1 MNEAAL
7 SSDRPLARRL
17 FILTFVAYA
26 WFFGG
31 GGWNQ
36 NATLDLARAI
46 VERGQIDIGP
56 YASNTG
62 DLSYANGKVYANKA
76 PGLGLLA
83 VPPYALASLFMRGAP
98 ATEPVSLTLAAWIAT
113 VAVCGLAGAL
123 IPALLYLEGRRRGKS
138 RPWSVAV
145 ALAIGLG
152 TPLFAFSTVLFPH
165 VPSAMLLLAATLLV
179 IRGRRPVLAGFLLGI
194 GAATNYLLVP
204 PMAILLVVPLVRR
217 SWRDAV
223 RFALG
228 TLPPIATVAVY
239 QLAAFGSPFRTSIDT
254 MDPRFVSESARWL
267 GVFDLPQIDALLG
280 ITVSPYRGLFWA
292 SPVLLLALVGGWR
305 LWQERRELATLACA
319 VAISL
324 FFLVVNASFNGWE
337 AGFSFGPRYLL
348 PIVPLLGLLL
358 LEADRIPRWIF
369 MVLLALSLSHNAVA
383 VAVDPQPS
391 GSIADPLFSYLY
403 PTLIRGRVPEGLVIM
418 PQWPSSWIEGRVAV
432 NPHTVDQAIPF
443 TRHAP
448 GSPPSLWASFNLGEL
463 IFGVGSGW
471 SILPILVWCAAGWWW
486 ISRRDR
492 PRNDSRAEHSSPG
505 RG

>member
-1 MNEAAL
+1 MSEPAL
-7 SSDRPLARRL
+7 FFDRALARRL
-17 FILTFVAYA
+17 FVLTFVAYA

-46 VERGQIDIGP
+46 VERGRIDIGP

-62 DLSYANGKVYANKA
+62 DLSYADGKVYANKA
-76 PGLGLLA
+76 PGLGVLA
-83 VPPYALASLFMRGAP
+83 APPFALASFVMRGAP
-98 ATEPVSLTLAAWIAT
+98 AADPVALTIAAWIAT
-113 VAVCGLAGAL
+113 VAVCGLTGAL
-123 IPALLYLEGRRRGKS
+123 IPPLLFHEGRRRGKS
-138 RPWSVAV
+138 RGWSVAV

-165 VPSAMLLLAATLLV
+165 VPSALLLLAATLLV
-179 IRGRRPVLAGFLLGI
+179 VGGRRPALAGFLVAL

-204 PMAILLVVPLVRR
+204 AAAILLAVPLLRR
-217 SWRDAV
+217 SWRDAAG
-223 RFALG
+223 FLLGAIPPAAL
-228 TLPPIATVAVY
+228 VAVY

-254 MDPRFVSESARWL
+254 MDPRFVSSDARWL
-267 GVFDLPQIDALLG
+267 GVFDLPRLDALAG
-280 ITVSPYRGLFWA
+280 ITISPYRGLFWV
-292 SPVLLLALVGGWR
+292 SPVLLLALVGAWR
-305 LWQERRELATLACA
+305 LWRERRETAMLACSA
-319 VAISL
+319 VISV
-324 FFLVVNASFNGWE
+324 FFLLVNASFNGWE

-358 LEADRIPRWIF
+358 LEADRVPRSIF
-369 MVLLALSLSHNAVA
+369 VVLLALSLSHNGVA

-403 PTLIRGRVPEGLVIM
+403 PTLVTGRVPEGLVIM

-448 GSPPSLWASFNLGEL
+448 GSAPSLWASFNLGEPL
-463 IFGVGSGW
+463 FGVGSGW
-471 SILPILVWCAAGWWW
+471 SIVPVLLWCAAGWWW
-486 ISRRDR
+486 IARERARHD
-492 PRNDSRAEHSSPG
+492 PRTEHSSRG